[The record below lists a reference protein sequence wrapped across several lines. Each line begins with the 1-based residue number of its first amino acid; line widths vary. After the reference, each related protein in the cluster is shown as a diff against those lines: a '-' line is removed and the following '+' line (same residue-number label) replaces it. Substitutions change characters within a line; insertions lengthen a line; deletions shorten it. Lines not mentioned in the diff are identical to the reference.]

1 MRLFYLPV
9 LLSLLALPLQLV
21 WSDNHT
27 SRRPDTAEMIE
38 RLKPKPEVLD
48 RGWPSPDDR
57 GVKVEGGKSQAPE
70 TSSIDLEVNFEY
82 KSAQLSTDA
91 MLMLDRL
98 GRALVSSELQNQ
110 RFKITGHTDAVGG
123 AAYNLALS
131 ERRAQSVQDYLT
143 QKHGIEGKRLEVEG
157 KGFTQLADPANPT
170 SAVNRRVQV
179 TNIGY

>member
-1 MRLFYLPV
+1 MRLLYLPV
-9 LLSLLALPLQLV
+9 LLSLLLLCQTA
-21 WSDNHT
+21 WSESPA

-38 RLKPKPEVLD
+38 RLKPKVLD
-48 RGWPSPDDR
+48 RNWPGDQYR
-57 GVKVEGGKSQAPE
+57 GAKVEDGVPPAPE
-70 TSSIDLEVNFEY
+70 AASIDLEVNFEY

-91 MLMLDRL
+91 KLMLDRL
-98 GRALVSSELQNQ
+98 GRALASNELQNQ

-131 ERRAQSVQDYLT
+131 ERRAHSVQDYLG
-143 QKHGIEGKRLEVEG
+143 QKHGIDGKRLETEG

-179 TNIGY
+179 TNLGL